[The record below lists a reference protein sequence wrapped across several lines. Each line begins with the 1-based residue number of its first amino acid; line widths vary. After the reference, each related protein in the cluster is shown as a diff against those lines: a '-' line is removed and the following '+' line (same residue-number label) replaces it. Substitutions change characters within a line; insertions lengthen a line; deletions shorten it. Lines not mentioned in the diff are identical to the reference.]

1 MVSNISFLSKEKD
14 PGPNAL
20 STDRGLL
27 PDPLASHVMSYLHGK
42 NYKNK
47 AEEPMQYS
55 TVVSNMHEN
64 IKTMPSREKT
74 KTYLPYSEVDGGRRT
89 RRKSIRKKSRRRK
102 TRIRK

>member
-1 MVSNISFLSKEKD
+1 MVSNISFLPKEKD

-27 PDPLASHVMSYLHGK
+27 PDPLTSHVMSYLIP
-42 NYKNK
+42 NSRYE
-47 AEEPMQYS
+47 AEEPMQYN
-55 TVVSNMHEN
+55 TVVSNMNEN

-74 KTYLPYSEVDGGRRT
+74 KTYPPYSEVDGGRRT

-102 TRIRK
+102 TRRRK